1 MRAHRAATISLVTA
15 AHFPAPRQPGAAGGR
30 LQADAA
36 EQGTDRRPSTGSQRG
51 VIMTQDFE
59 YNSYNDADR
68 IAILESRAA
77 ELERRLLAFVPPDPA
92 TGWRNVVLPGGRQT
106 EPEELP
112 AAGDPDPDDL
122 AGQPAEQPGALGPD
136 GRTEALINHGR
147 QRARRS
153 RTRRV
158 LAHWRMLL
166 VGAVALLAGMI
177 AALVA
182 LGGSSAAWPASVTT

>member
-1 MRAHRAATISLVTA
+1 
-15 AHFPAPRQPGAAGGR
+15 
-30 LQADAA
+30 
-36 EQGTDRRPSTGSQRG
+36 
-51 VIMTQDFE
+51 MTQDFE

-136 GRTEALINHGR
+136 GRTEALIPMDNPRTLIRVNSLFLRKVRQAGR
-147 QRARRS
+147 R
-153 RTRRV
+153 
-158 LAHWRMLL
+158 
-166 VGAVALLAGMI
+166 
-177 AALVA
+177 
-182 LGGSSAAWPASVTT
+182 